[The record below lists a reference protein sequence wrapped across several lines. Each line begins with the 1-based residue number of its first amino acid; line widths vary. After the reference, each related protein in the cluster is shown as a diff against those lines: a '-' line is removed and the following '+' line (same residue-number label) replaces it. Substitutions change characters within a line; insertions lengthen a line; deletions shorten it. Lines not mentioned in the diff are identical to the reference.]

1 MGVQSPRRRLKA
13 KSEYSLALPGASANV
28 GLMSAK
34 PRIER
39 AALEVFAV
47 HGVDGATTKL
57 IAARAQVS
65 EGAIYRHW
73 KSKDE
78 LAVGLFLAAHRRL
91 SELIETEAGAVRG
104 VAAKAEALVRA
115 YCTAADEDWTLFS
128 FHLLQLHHFLPYYQE
143 DGLDPVTLVESI
155 VKHAMLNM
163 ELPPA
168 DPRIVAAMAIGV
180 ITQTAQNRAYGRL
193 GDDLLS
199 VHAPLMTAAVL
210 AVLKAR

>member
-1 MGVQSPRRRLKA
+1 
-13 KSEYSLALPGASANV
+13 
-28 GLMSAK
+28 MSAK

-47 HGVDGATTKL
+47 QGVDAATTKL
-57 IAARAQVS
+57 IAARAEVS

-78 LAVGLFLAAHRRL
+78 LAIGLFMAAHRRL
-91 SELIETEAGAVRG
+91 SELIEAEAGAVHG
-104 VAAKAEALVRA
+104 VEAKAAAIVKA

-143 DGLDPVTLVESI
+143 DGRDPVTLVETVI
-155 VKHAMLNM
+155 KHAMLKM
-163 ELPPA
+163 ELPPG
-168 DPRIVAAMAIGV
+168 DPRVIAAMAIGV

-193 GDDLLS
+193 GEDLLS
-199 VHAPLMTAAVL
+199 AHAPLMTAAVL